1 MARSG
6 FVNSEE
12 NRLNNFAVEPT
23 MYVDETPRTGFTKY
37 AEKLNGRLA
46 MVGFLSLVAF
56 EALTGQGLIGF
67 IQSL

>member
-23 MYVDETPRTGFTKY
+23 MYVDETPRTGFTQY

-56 EALTGQGLIGF
+56 EALTGQGIIGF
-67 IQSL
+67 LQNL